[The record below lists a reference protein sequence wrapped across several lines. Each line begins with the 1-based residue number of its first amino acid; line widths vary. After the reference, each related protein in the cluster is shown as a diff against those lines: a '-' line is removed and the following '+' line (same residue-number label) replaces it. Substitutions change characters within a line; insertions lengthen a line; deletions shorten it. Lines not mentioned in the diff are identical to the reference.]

1 MSTKSEFLVKNTKQ
15 ITVEEDVGAGIPFS
29 ALREFFKY
37 KAFITN
43 LCPSTNIETI
53 KNHIN
58 SLLQVNALVKKVSPD
73 GASYLSLIIFFTS
86 DSDKLNL
93 RMRGL
98 WPNGTAIKQ
107 CIPNNNRKRNGNNA
121 IHGNNQGVRGQGH
134 SGGFNH

>member
-1 MSTKSEFLVKNTKQ
+1 M
-15 ITVEEDVGAGIPFS
+15 GAGIPFS